1 MMALLSS
8 FMVVALA
15 EMGDKTQLVALSM
28 ASRYRRPWAV
38 MLGILI
44 ATTIN
49 HALASSVGV
58 WAASR
63 VPTAVVEWILGLSF
77 IGFGVWTLVPDTYD
91 EPTKR
96 PTWGPLVTTTVVFF
110 LAEMGD
116 KTQLATVAL
125 AARFGSPVAV
135 TAGTTLGML
144 ASDALAV
151 FAGSYLATRLPMVRI
166 SRAAAVLFTSSSRCR
181 HRPAASH
188 GHCRVES
195 IQQERVAPAHARPPS
210 QGWRQRTGPVT

>member
-63 VPTAVVEWILGLSF
+63 VPTAVVEWVLGLSF

-125 AARFGSPVAV
+125 AAL
-135 TAGTTLGML
+135 AGN
-144 ASDALAV
+144 
-151 FAGSYLATRLPMVRI
+151 YLATRLSIIWIR
-166 SRAAAVLFTSSSRCR
+166 RAAAALFFLFGL
-181 HRPAASH
+181 AVIFKAL
-188 GHCRVES
+188 
-195 IQQERVAPAHARPPS
+195 QLL
-210 QGWRQRTGPVT
+210 

>member
-1 MMALLSS
+1 LLG
-8 FMVVALA
+8 V
-15 EMGDKTQLVALSM
+15 
-28 ASRYRRPWAV
+28 
-38 MLGILI
+38 LI

-58 WAASR
+58 WAANR
-63 VPTAVVEWILGLSF
+63 VPSIVVEWILGLGF

-96 PTWGPLVTTTVVFF
+96 RVWGPIVTTTVVFF

-144 ASDALAV
+144 AADALAV
-151 FAGSYLATRLPMVRI
+151 FAGNHLATRLSIVWIR
-166 SRAAAVLFTSSSRCR
+166 RAAAALFFLFGLAVIFKALRLL
-181 HRPAASH
+181 
-188 GHCRVES
+188 
-195 IQQERVAPAHARPPS
+195 
-210 QGWRQRTGPVT
+210 